1 MDEVFSTIVAGVAQ
15 GFPLFLAASG
25 LSLIFGVMGTLN
37 FAHGAFFMIGSYMLV
52 TLLGGDPTSVATFLL
67 AALAAGAVV
76 AAIGAGSEVTVF
88 RRMYGKDHV
97 ITLLASYALLLMLE
111 GATREVWGTRPRT
124 QEGPGWLAGS
134 VEVLGARV
142 AKYDLGLI
150 VVGALVAIGLA
161 YLLQRTRLGREM
173 RAVAQDRTMALALG
187 IRARRVAVAVF
198 ALGGALAGIAGALTA
213 PLVTID
219 SNLAV
224 AFVLQSFA
232 VVIIG
237 GLGSVRG
244 ALLAALLVGLVNSAL
259 VSWASSIAGFSLY
272 IAVAA
277 VLLIRP
283 QGLFSTTRG
292 AQVA

>member
-1 MDEVFSTIVAGVAQ
+1 VEEVFATIVAGVAQ

-76 AAIGAGSEVTVF
+76 AAVGAGSEVTVF

-97 ITLLASYALLLMLE
+97 ITLLASYALLLTLE

-124 QEGPGWLAGS
+124 QEEPDWLAGS
-134 VEVLGARV
+134 VELLGARV
-142 AKYDLGLI
+142 AKYDLGVI

-187 IRARRVAVAVF
+187 IRARRVALAVF

-292 AQVA
+292 ARVA